1 MAAAA
6 ESASAATVIQQKTEK
21 CCVRSNQISSQF
33 KVEREIPL
41 GRLKDV
47 CNRFDID
54 SVKTCM

>member
-1 MAAAA
+1 MAAAVAA
-6 ESASAATVIQQKTEK
+6 ESATAIQQKTEK

-47 CNRFDID
+47 CNRFRYR
-54 SVKTCM
+54 